1 MNTFMKKAAAIAV
14 ATALTTGAMPQVG
27 IDKPLLRSDVLLAD
41 AADNVEWLTYDTT
54 TKTITI
60 TDTPKALDSNDIIY
74 SNGRV
79 AYTAN
84 QALNIKINSG
94 VVLPENCEGLFSAYT
109 NVESI
114 DLSDADT
121 GNVVNMSKMFSD
133 HERLK
138 TVDLSSWDVRK
149 TTNMNYMFSGCSSLK
164 TITGLS
170 YLVTSNLKT
179 AKYMFSNCSS
189 LQELDLKEFDTGKV
203 TDAQGMFS
211 GCSSLSKLTLGEN
224 IKKIETSYSLPNGNG
239 WANEKDKTTV
249 VSGSGSFA
257 EITNSGTNTYSK
269 SEELPYEFNES
280 TGLLTLKGE
289 ILVGTLADVPKDKVK
304 KVIAEEGTKIAGAK
318 FRDYT
323 NCTEIDLSKS
333 VLTSITALSLYM
345 MFYNCSSLEK
355 LNVSGW
361 DTSKVQDMGGMF
373 DSCFSLKEL
382 DLSSFSTASLSN
394 QLNEPPL
401 KQMFSRC
408 DSLTKLT
415 LGSNFTS
422 LPKEANLPKGE
433 LGWSK
438 STAPETIVSGTG
450 DYAVITNSGKT
461 TYLKDYALTP
471 TTDCYSFNGTTG
483 LLTLKKVV
491 DRDTIK
497 NLAEKESVKSITAE
511 SGTIFKDD
519 VSGMFAGYK
528 NCTDIDLSN
537 VDTSRATKMSEMFR
551 GCRAVKD
558 INLTSWDTKKV
569 TSMYMMFYDCAVLE
583 NLDVSSL
590 NTSNVTDMGYMFAYD
605 YELKSLDLSTFN
617 TANVTSMQYMFTY
630 NYKLTELDLSK
641 FNTAKVTTME
651 SMFDHCTGLKSLK
664 INKFDTSN
672 CKNFKAMLSNCSA
685 LPELV
690 LLNFNTS
697 NAETMDDFF
706 KDCNSL
712 ADLALGDKFG
722 DVTEGMKL
730 PQGDGW
736 VDSNDTKK
744 VISGSGSYAVISNPN
759 MGLYFKLT
767 KIAAEKYDLTG
778 LGFPAPGTK
787 VKDSL
792 ADLKPVSDM
801 YTIDKEHT
809 GWVDAKTGEML
820 DSDDIFQFGGA
831 YFLAVR
837 LVPKNYYFF
846 AEPTELSLVQSKLYA
861 SDGTT
866 EFCDGYR
873 YSGIVNE
880 DGSLEFA
887 AELSNYRGTNF
898 VGYEYPD
905 GRKAC
910 AFPLLGVKINPLDAH
925 TIHAKTMYNGTYQEP
940 TGAPDYYYSIDKEK
954 WYSFAELN
962 GIGIQKLKSDTEY
975 TVYVKTKDMTEAFY
989 STKVKTPASEEA
1001 EPIYKV
1007 DITDVVVPNALELPA
1022 KTAKVSGDGAL
1033 LCVDSG
1039 IAEYGTAGISW
1050 TDDESGKAM
1059 PADTKFLAGKKYTIN
1074 VLVSAK
1080 EGYAFPAELTDITAT
1095 VNGKEA
1101 AVKSV
1106 ADGKY
1111 IQISYQFTATGTN
1124 KVTVKFDPCGGIG
1137 TMADESVTAFTEYAL
1152 PECGFTA
1159 PAGKVFAGWKS
1170 GEKVYAAGD
1179 TVTFDGDATVE
1190 AVWETIKYTITFAA
1204 NGGKGEMTPVKA
1216 DINSEAVLPECKFT
1230 FNNKRFTGWFIN
1242 GETKHAGDKV
1252 TVTKDMTFYA
1262 MWEFNNVTVK
1272 LEANGAEGSM
1282 PDTVMLLGSTFTFPK
1297 CTFTAPEG
1305 KEFGGWQVGEKTYEA
1320 GDAIIINANTSVKAL
1335 WSEPSAK
1342 TVLVGDV
1349 NSDGTVD
1356 SVDAILLAHYAASWP
1371 DVVINL
1377 KASDLN
1383 GDEVIDN
1390 ADALIL
1396 ARYVAGW
1403 EGYDSYIV
1411 TKTV

>member
-1 MNTFMKKAAAIAV
+1 MNKVMKKAAAIAV
-14 ATALTTGAMPQVG
+14 AAALTTGAIPPRFGGVLMS
-27 IDKPLLRSDVLLAD
+27 KPSTVVYAAD
-41 AADNVEWLTYDTT
+41 A
-54 TKTITI
+54 
-60 TDTPKALDSNDIIY
+60 
-74 SNGRV
+74 
-79 AYTAN
+79 YTF
-84 QALNIKINSG
+84 NSG
-94 VVLPENCEGLFSAYT
+94 
-109 NVESI
+109 
-114 DLSDADT
+114 
-121 GNVVNMSKMFSD
+121 
-133 HERLK
+133 
-138 TVDLSSWDVRK
+138 
-149 TTNMNYMFSGCSSLK
+149 
-164 TITGLS
+164 
-170 YLVTSNLKT
+170 
-179 AKYMFSNCSS
+179 
-189 LQELDLKEFDTGKV
+189 
-203 TDAQGMFS
+203 
-211 GCSSLSKLTLGEN
+211 
-224 IKKIETSYSLPNGNG
+224 
-239 WANEKDKTTV
+239 
-249 VSGSGSFA
+249 
-257 EITNSGTNTYSK
+257 
-269 SEELPYEFNES
+269 

-289 ILVGTLADVPKDKVK
+289 ITRDTLADVPKDKVK
-304 KVIAEEGTKIAGAK
+304 KVIAEEGTNIAGAK
-318 FRDYT
+318 FHDYT
-323 NCTEIDLSKS
+323 NCTEMDLSKA
-333 VLTSITALSLYM
+333 VIKTKYLYS
-345 MFYNCSSLEK
+345 MFSGCKSLEK

-361 DTSKVQDMGGMF
+361 DTSNVTHMAFMF
-373 DSCFSLKEL
+373 EYCYSLKEL
-382 DLSSFSTASLSN
+382 DLGSFSTASLKEEDDDFGAGLSA
-394 QLNEPPL
+394 
-401 KQMFSRC
+401 MFRGC
-408 DSLTKLT
+408 NALTKLT
-415 LGSNFTS
+415 LGGNFKAILDDAC
-422 LPKEANLPKGE
+422 LPNGE
-433 LGWSK
+433 FGWSK
-438 STAPETIVSGTG
+438 STDTETIVSGT
-450 DYAVITNSGKT
+450 DKYAVIKNSGKN
-461 TYLKDYALTP
+461 TYLKDAT
-471 TTDCYSFNGTTG
+471 TTDCYSFNSTTG
-483 LLTLKKVV
+483 LLTLKKKV

-497 NLAEKESVKSITAE
+497 NLAEKESVKKITAE
-511 SGTIFKDD
+511 SGTMFIGD

-528 NCTDIDLSN
+528 NCTEIDLSN

-558 INLTSWDTKKV
+558 INLTGWDTKKV

-605 YELKSLDLSTFN
+605 YALKSLDLSKFN

-664 INKFDTSN
+664 LTSFN
-672 CKNFKAMLSNCSA
+672 TEKCTNFKAMLSNCSA

-697 NAETMDDFF
+697 SAETMDDFF

-712 ADLALGDKFG
+712 ANLALGDKFG

-736 VDSNDTKK
+736 VDSNNTKK
-744 VISGSGSYAVISNPN
+744 VISGNGSYAVISNPN

-767 KIAAEKYDLTG
+767 KIAAVNYDLTG

-792 ADLKPVSDM
+792 AALKPVSDM
-801 YTIDKEHT
+801 YTIDKEKT
-809 GWVDAKTGEML
+809 GWVDATTGKML
-820 DSDDIFQFGGA
+820 KGDDIFQFGGA
-831 YFLAVR
+831 YFLALR
-837 LVPKNYYFF
+837 LVPNEYCYF

-940 TGAPDYYYSIDKEK
+940 TGAPDYYYSIDKEN

-1007 DITDVVVPNALELPA
+1007 DITDVIAPNALELPA

-1039 IAEYGTAGISW
+1039 IADYGTAGISW

-1059 PADTKFLAGKKYTIN
+1059 PADTKFLAGKKYTVS
-1074 VLVSAK
+1074 VLISAK
-1080 EGYAFPAELTDITAT
+1080 EGYAFPELTDITAT

-1101 AVKSV
+1101 AVKSA

-1124 KVTVKFDPCGGIG
+1124 KVTVKFDPSGGIG

-1159 PAGKVFAGWKS
+1159 PATKVFAGWKI
-1170 GEKVYAAGD
+1170 GEKVYAVGD

-1204 NGGKGEMTPVKA
+1204 NGGKGEMAPVKA
-1216 DINSEAVLPECKFT
+1216 EINSETVLPECKYT

-1242 GETKHAGDKV
+1242 GEMKHAGEKV
-1252 TVTKDMTFYA
+1252 TVTNNMTLYA
-1262 MWEFNNVTVK
+1262 MWDFNNVTVK
-1272 LEANGAEGSM
+1272 LDANGAEGGM
-1282 PDTVMLLGSTFTFPK
+1282 PDTIMLSGSVFTFPT

-1305 KEFGGWQVGEKTYEA
+1305 KEFGGWQIGEKTYKV
-1320 GDAIIINANTSVKAL
+1320 GDTLIVNANTVVKAL
-1335 WSEPSAK
+1335 WSEQAAK

-1349 NSDGTVD
+1349 NSDGIVD
-1356 SVDAILLAHYAASWP
+1356 SVDAMLLAHYAAAWT
-1371 DVVINL
+1371 DVVIDI
-1377 KASDLN
+1377 KAADLN
-1383 GDEVIDN
+1383 GDSAVDN
-1390 ADALIL
+1390 ADALLL

-1403 EGYDSYIV
+1403 EGFDSYIV

>member
-1 MNTFMKKAAAIAV
+1 MNKVMKKAVAIAV
-14 ATALTTGAMPQVG
+14 AAALTTGAIPPRFGGVLMS
-27 IDKPLLRSDVLLAD
+27 KPSTVVY
-41 AADNVEWLTYDTT
+41 AAN
-54 TKTITI
+54 
-60 TDTPKALDSNDIIY
+60 
-74 SNGRV
+74 
-79 AYTAN
+79 AYTFN
-84 QALNIKINSG
+84 Q
-94 VVLPENCEGLFSAYT
+94 
-109 NVESI
+109 
-114 DLSDADT
+114 
-121 GNVVNMSKMFSD
+121 
-133 HERLK
+133 
-138 TVDLSSWDVRK
+138 
-149 TTNMNYMFSGCSSLK
+149 
-164 TITGLS
+164 
-170 YLVTSNLKT
+170 
-179 AKYMFSNCSS
+179 
-189 LQELDLKEFDTGKV
+189 
-203 TDAQGMFS
+203 
-211 GCSSLSKLTLGEN
+211 
-224 IKKIETSYSLPNGNG
+224 
-239 WANEKDKTTV
+239 
-249 VSGSGSFA
+249 
-257 EITNSGTNTYSK
+257 
-269 SEELPYEFNES
+269 S

-289 ILVGTLADVPKDKVK
+289 IKEGTLADVPKDKVK
-304 KVIAEEGTKIAGAK
+304 KVIAEEGTIISYSYYL
-318 FRDYT
+318 FEEYS
-323 NCTEIDLSKS
+323 NCTEMDLSKAVFNGYNMS
-333 VLTSITALSLYM
+333 S
-345 MFYNCSSLEK
+345 MFSKCSSLEK

-361 DTSKVQDMGGMF
+361 DTSKVTDMGYMF
-373 DSCFSLKEL
+373 FRCYALKEL
-382 DLSSFSTASLSN
+382 DLSSFSTASLKLPDANSSFASDYA
-394 QLNEPPL
+394 
-401 KQMFSRC
+401 QMFYGC

-415 LGSNFTS
+415 LGSNFKDIPS
-422 LPKEANLPKGE
+422 EALLPNGE
-433 LGWSK
+433 YGWSI
-438 STAPETIVSGTG
+438 STDTSKIVSGT
-450 DYAVITNSGKT
+450 DKYAVIENSGKN
-461 TYLKDYALTP
+461 TYLKDYALMP
-471 TTDCYSFNGTTG
+471 TTDCYTYNSTTG
-483 LLTLKKVV
+483 LLTLKKSV

-497 NLAEKESVKSITAE
+497 NLAQKESVKKITAV
-511 SGTIFKDD
+511 SGTIFNGD
-519 VSGMFAGYK
+519 VGSMFNGYK

-537 VDTSRATKMSEMFR
+537 VDTSRATYLNHMFAN
-551 GCRAVKD
+551 CSAVKN
-558 INLTSWDTKKV
+558 INMTGWDTKNVK
-569 TSMYMMFYDCAVLE
+569 SMYMMFYGCQNLE
-583 NLDVSSL
+583 NIDVSGF
-590 NTSNVTDMGYMFAYD
+590 NTENVTSMGYMFAYD
-605 YELKSLDLSTFN
+605 YALKSLDLSKFN

-664 INKFDTSN
+664 INKFDTSK

-697 NAETMDDFF
+697 SAETMDDFF

-712 ADLALGDKFG
+712 ANLALGDKFG

-736 VDSNDTKK
+736 VDSNNTKK
-744 VISGSGSYAVISNPN
+744 VISGNGSYAVISNPN

-767 KIAAEKYDLTG
+767 KIAAVNYDLTG

-792 ADLKPVSDM
+792 AALKPVSDM
-801 YTIDKEHT
+801 YTIDKEKT
-809 GWVDAKTGEML
+809 GWVDATTGKML
-820 DSDDIFQFGGA
+820 KGDDIFQFGGA

-940 TGAPDYYYSIDKEK
+940 TGAPDYYYSIDKEN

-1007 DITDVVVPNALELPA
+1007 DITDVVAPNALELPA
-1022 KTAKVSGDGAL
+1022 KTAKISGDGAL

-1039 IAEYGTAGISW
+1039 IADYGTAGISW

-1059 PADTKFLAGKKYTIN
+1059 PADTKFLAGKKYTVS
-1074 VLVSAK
+1074 VLISAK
-1080 EGYAFPAELTDITAT
+1080 EGYAFPELTDITAT

-1101 AVKSV
+1101 AVKSA

-1124 KVTVKFDPCGGIG
+1124 KVTVKFDPSGGIG

-1159 PAGKVFAGWKS
+1159 PATKVFAGWKI
-1170 GEKVYAAGD
+1170 GEKVYAVGD

-1204 NGGKGEMTPVKA
+1204 NGGKGEMAPVKA
-1216 DINSEAVLPECKFT
+1216 EINSETVLPGCKYT

-1242 GETKHAGDKV
+1242 GEMKHAGEKV
-1252 TVTKDMTFYA
+1252 TVTNNMTLYA
-1262 MWEFNNVTVK
+1262 MWDFNNVTVK
-1272 LEANGAEGSM
+1272 LDANGAEGGM
-1282 PDTVMLLGSTFTFPK
+1282 PDTIMLSGSVFTFPT

-1305 KEFGGWQVGEKTYEA
+1305 KEFGGWQIGEKTYKV
-1320 GDAIIINANTSVKAL
+1320 GDTLIVNANTVVKAL
-1335 WSEPSAK
+1335 WSEQAAK

-1349 NSDGTVD
+1349 NSDGIVD
-1356 SVDAILLAHYAASWP
+1356 SVDAMLLAHYAAAWT
-1371 DVVINL
+1371 DVVIDI
-1377 KASDLN
+1377 KAADLN
-1383 GDEVIDN
+1383 GDSAVDN
-1390 ADALIL
+1390 ADALLL

-1403 EGYDSYIV
+1403 EGFDSYIV